1 MAGAE
6 MELSGARK
14 ESFEKNSLVSRQLVG
29 FPAGSVAKRVTM
41 RKFYKQ
47 QWKPVS
53 LFISPFGFWN
63 SRCLP
68 GTHAKRE
75 GAQEEP

>member
-29 FPAGSVAKRVTM
+29 FPAGSVGKRVTM
-41 RKFYKQ
+41 RKFYKR

-53 LFISPFGFWN
+53 LFISLWFLEFPLFAWDT
-63 SRCLP
+63 RK
-68 GTHAKRE
+68 A
-75 GAQEEP
+75 

>member
-41 RKFYKQ
+41 RKFYKHSGSQ
-47 QWKPVS
+47 F
-53 LFISPFGFWN
+53 LYLSPFGFWN

>member
-41 RKFYKQ
+41 RKFYKR

-53 LFISPFGFWN
+53 LLISLWFLEFPLFAWDT
-63 SRCLP
+63 RMLAAC
-68 GTHAKRE
+68 KE
-75 GAQEEP
+75 

>member
-29 FPAGSVAKRVTM
+29 FPAGSVGKRVTM

-53 LFISPFGFWN
+53 LLISLWFLEFPLFAWDT
-63 SRCLP
+63 RMLAACK
-68 GTHAKRE
+68 A
-75 GAQEEP
+75 